1 MLNPDGQQDSLP
13 KLDLTK
19 DAQEYLKTKVKL
31 LTFHKGEVVVQKG
44 QEIGGVYIVQTGVL
58 RVFTLD
64 PKGIE
69 KPIDNIYAGEICLFS
84 VDCIMKRLTY
94 PAWLKIDSSEATVKY
109 IPAQAFRQIYT
120 QEPSLRDFIFEAMSR
135 RIYSMMSVIEETL
148 TYDVG
153 SRINHRLLREC
164 PVTGEIE
171 LSHQDIADRVGTSRE
186 VVSKHLKS
194 LEKLGHIKLSR
205 LKIVV
210 NSSEELAK
218 LFPKYPV

>member
-1 MLNPDGQQDSLP
+1 MLNPDMQQDSLSN
-13 KLDLTK
+13 LDLSK
-19 DAQEYLKTKVKL
+19 SAHEYFKTEVKS
-31 LTFHKGEVVVQKG
+31 LTFHKGEVIVQKG
-44 QEIGGVYIVQTGVL
+44 QEVSGVYIVQTGAL

-69 KPIDNIYAGEICLFS
+69 KPIDNVNPGEICLFS

-94 PAWLKIDSSEATVKY
+94 PAWLKIDSAEAKVKY
-109 IPAQAFRQIYT
+109 IPASAFRRVYVK
-120 QEPSLRDFIFEAMSR
+120 EPSLRDFIFEAMSR

-148 TYDVG
+148 IYDVG
-153 SRINHRLLREC
+153 SRINHFLLREC
-164 PVTGEIE
+164 PVTRIIE

-218 LFPKYPV
+218 LLPKYAV

>member
-1 MLNPDGQQDSLP
+1 MVNPGVKQDSLP
-13 KLDLTK
+13 NLDLSK
-19 DAQEYLKTKVKL
+19 NAQEYLKKKVKS
-31 LTFHKGEVVVQKG
+31 LTFHKGEVIVQKG
-44 QEIGGVYIVQTGVL
+44 QEIGGVYIVQTGAL
-58 RVFTLD
+58 RVYTLD
-64 PKGIE
+64 SKGIE
-69 KPIDNIYAGEICLFS
+69 KPIDNVYAGEICLFS
-84 VDCIMKRLTY
+84 VDCIMKRFTY
-94 PAWLKIDSSEATVKY
+94 PAWLKIDSAEANVKY
-109 IPAQAFRQIYT
+109 IPAQAFRQVYV

-153 SRINHRLLREC
+153 SRINHLLLRKC
-164 PVTGEIE
+164 PVTREIE

-194 LEKLGHIKLSR
+194 LENLGHIKLSR

-218 LFPKYPV
+218 LLPKYVV